1 MKEKI
6 KTVAII
12 LGVSIAIVTIGIL
25 ALYST
30 NKYDNTKTVTTT
42 PTIDR
47 TVIGTVQTIDSYA
60 DYSILHFDNNVNI
73 EVANA
78 SLNNW
83 QVVNMFGQLAT
94 YQLQG
99 LGMYFD
105 DGYHEFNLV
114 NFQIGQVIIGGN

>member
-12 LGVSIAIVTIGIL
+12 LGVSITIVTIGIL

-60 DYSILHFDNNVNI
+60 DYSILRFDNNVNI
-73 EVANA
+73 EVANT

-83 QVVNMFGQLAT
+83 RVGNMFGQVAT
-94 YQLQG
+94 YQLKG
-99 LGMYFD
+99 VGMSI
-105 DGYHEFNLV
+105 DGCYGRYDLV
-114 NFQIGQVIIGGN
+114 NFQIGKVIIGGK